1 MPTIMKYHSLL
12 TDLRFLLF
20 TYSGR
25 ISRSEFWFYVL
36 FRAVVFLIPTAF
48 MAFNRSMLIDIP
60 DVSGLTNLEHL
71 ILYCRESLKSG
82 LNTIFYISLL
92 MSFGLIY
99 CDTVVYMK
107 RFHDINLPGWFALF
121 AVVPLW
127 GSIYIVIIGGFIRGT
142 QGENRYGISPYR
154 YTD

>member
-1 MPTIMKYHSLL
+1 MKYHSLL
-12 TDLRFLLF
+12 TDLRFLIF
-20 TYSGR
+20 TFKGR

-36 FRAVVFLIPTAF
+36 FRAVVILVPAAF
-48 MAFNRSMLIDIP
+48 MTFNTFNRSMLIDIP

-92 MSFGLIY
+92 MSFCLIY
-99 CDTVVYMK
+99 CDTVVFMK

-121 AVVPLW
+121 AGVPLW

-142 QGENRYGISPYR
+142 QGENRYGVSPYG
-154 YTD
+154 YAD